1 MRISIKSE
9 LELGQ
14 IVDIELVER
23 GQVEISLKGEVL
35 ETLPMVVFN
44 DLFARRKKFKGK
56 VVELNRVMPIR
67 YYDLHRHSGYSL
79 LDGMNKISAMVE
91 NTEYAGAISDHGVM
105 YGVLEYYKQMN
116 EAGKLPVLGFEA
128 YTETIDGNKTRNHLL
143 LLAKNEKGFK
153 NLVKLTSLGY
163 TNFYKKPQ
171 LNYDMLREYSEGVI
185 VSTACMGGE
194 VPRLLKEGK
203 KDDAKKV
210 CLELIGIFGK
220 ENFYI
225 EVQRHNIE
233 GEDQLNDAL
242 IELAKELGVKVI
254 ATTDSH
260 FTAKEDNKIH
270 EILLCLQTKKTM
282 DDPKRMTFKGTGYH
296 LHTSEEMEEI
306 WADMP
311 EVLDNTL
318 DLVESIDCKL
328 ELGKIYMPSFP
339 VPEGFKDEAEY
350 FVHLCWKGF
359 EERFKGTDKFTS
371 EEYRERLEFEIETI
385 KNMGFPGYFVI
396 VWDFVNFA
404 KSRKIL
410 VGPGRGSACGSL
422 VAYALSIT
430 EVDPIPYG
438 LLFERFLNPD
448 RVSMPDID
456 LDFDDRRREEVID
469 YVKGKY
475 GERAVSRII
484 TFGTLA
490 AKAVVRDVARVL
502 GKPYALGDKISKS
515 IPKTPKMTLKKAFEE
530 SQEFANMYQND
541 PEVREIVDIAMKLE
555 GLPKNIGQHACFDAE
570 SLITTSKGLKRIID
584 VQIGDE
590 VLTHNKRFK
599 PVVDTMVTYTEE
611 VYSLKTSSS
620 FPVDVTGNHPFY
632 VREMKVIG
640 KRNEKGNRT
649 SLRTF
654 GEAKWKAVED
664 LTINKDYIGVPIN
677 QNSIIPQMEDIS
689 LPFGNKNFWWVI
701 GRYIGDGWT
710 ERPMYVVDNSSWYNE
725 RVIICCS
732 KVTDEEKMVIT
743 NKLDEIGFKYWIE
756 EANTTYKIH
765 ITDSKDLFKYLQ
777 SFGKYAQG
785 KYINQDV
792 FDLPKE
798 LVKSFL
804 EGYISA
810 DGSCLEATKRYNMK
824 TVSKNLAIGLMQLVN
839 KAYDRPATLG
849 VIKPKTEFIGGRK
862 VYSKEKYE
870 IHFTEDIRT
879 REKSF
884 YEDGY
889 IWTRVSKLTKREES
903 KAMYNLTVLD
913 DSSYVVHGLGVHNC
927 GVIIAPSAVDN
938 YIPQVLIE
946 NEDTGLFELTT
957 QFTMAECEE
966 MGLLKMDF
974 LGLRTM
980 GVVGRALEDINPK
993 RIKLGLPSLTFMEI
1007 PTNDVRVYDFIAK
1020 GNTEGVFQLESP
1032 GMTSFMKELFQDV
1045 HSLLAVLSKEALYKK
1060 GEELFERA
1068 IAGISLYRPGP
1079 IDEIPNYIA
1088 NMLNPEKITYEVPQ
1102 LKPILDNTYSVIVYQ
1117 EQCMFI
1123 VRELAG
1129 FSKGMADTV
1138 RKAFSK
1144 KKEKMIAPLGEK
1156 FIYGQEDEN
1165 GNVIIEGCVRRGIP
1179 EAVAQGIWD
1188 KMKKFGS
1195 YAFNKSHAGGYAEI
1209 SIRTAW
1215 LAFYYPTEY
1224 MSATLNSFIT
1234 KSDKI
1239 KTYLSVCKK
1248 KNIQVLPP
1256 HVNISRQAFT
1266 VDGEAI
1272 RFGLMGIKNM
1282 GKTSTLIIAER
1293 DERGEF
1299 LSFQDFAE
1307 RMAKFQKV
1315 GTKVL
1320 EALIYSGA
1328 VDNFPGTRRAKL
1340 AMVDDIMDVAKKEK
1354 KLYESP
1360 QINFFELAKEADN
1373 QELVDSF
1380 SNASRV
1386 EVPDLQEFD
1395 KRYKLEKEKEFAGF
1409 YVTEHPLDDYSPLFA
1424 KEGVYEIGL
1433 LAPSE
1438 DEEGND
1444 DEDERSFSLD
1454 GEKIKIAGIVKDI
1467 KTYYT
1472 KSKNE
1477 PMNVFTIE
1485 DRTGEI
1491 KCVAFPKDKIK
1502 NEDKIVEGKIV
1513 IVNGTIQD
1521 DERGLQIIVKTMVDV
1536 DAMKLTESP
1545 QVIFVKGSNNRLW
1558 ARKQWTEVKNLV
1570 ESNKGDI
1577 DVVFD
1582 FGGQKHII
1590 PAKMEFT
1597 LSTICSLQNIMGEN
1611 NVHMIYSSLKEF
1623 MGNV

>member
-23 GQVEISLKGEVL
+23 GQVEISHKGEVL
-35 ETLPMVVFN
+35 ETLPMVVFS

-56 VVELNRVMPIR
+56 IVELNRVMPIR
-67 YYDLHRHSGYSL
+67 FYDLHRHSGYSL

-105 YGVLEYYKQMN
+105 YGVLEYYKKMN

-143 LLAKNEKGFK
+143 LLAKTEKGFK

-171 LNYDMLREYSEGVI
+171 LNYDMLREYSEGII

-194 VPRLLKEGK
+194 VPRLLMEGK
-203 KDDAKKV
+203 KDEAKKV
-210 CLELIGIFGK
+210 CLELISIFGK

-242 IELAKELGVKVI
+242 VALAKELDVKVI

-296 LHTSEEMEEI
+296 LHTSEEMEDI

-318 DLVESIDCKL
+318 DLVESIDCQL

-339 VPEGFKDEAEY
+339 VPKGFKDEAEY
-350 FVHLCWKGF
+350 FEHLCWKGF

-371 EEYRERLEFEIETI
+371 EEYKERLQFEINTI

-404 KSRKIL
+404 KSRGIL
-410 VGPGRGSACGSL
+410 MGPGRGSACGSL

-475 GERAVSRII
+475 GEKSVSRII

-515 IPKTPKMTLKKAFEE
+515 IPKTPKMTLSKAFEE
-530 SQEFANMYQND
+530 SQEFATMYQND

-555 GLPKNIGQHACFDAE
+555 GLPKNIGSHA
-570 SLITTSKGLKRIID
+570 
-584 VQIGDE
+584 
-590 VLTHNKRFK
+590 
-599 PVVDTMVTYTEE
+599 
-611 VYSLKTSSS
+611 
-620 FPVDVTGNHPFY
+620 
-632 VREMKVIG
+632 
-640 KRNEKGNRT
+640 
-649 SLRTF
+649 
-654 GEAKWKAVED
+654 
-664 LTINKDYIGVPIN
+664 
-677 QNSIIPQMEDIS
+677 
-689 LPFGNKNFWWVI
+689 
-701 GRYIGDGWT
+701 
-710 ERPMYVVDNSSWYNE
+710 
-725 RVIICCS
+725 
-732 KVTDEEKMVIT
+732 
-743 NKLDEIGFKYWIE
+743 
-756 EANTTYKIH
+756 
-765 ITDSKDLFKYLQ
+765 
-777 SFGKYAQG
+777 
-785 KYINQDV
+785 
-792 FDLPKE
+792 
-798 LVKSFL
+798 
-804 EGYISA
+804 
-810 DGSCLEATKRYNMK
+810 
-824 TVSKNLAIGLMQLVN
+824 
-839 KAYDRPATLG
+839 
-849 VIKPKTEFIGGRK
+849 
-862 VYSKEKYE
+862 
-870 IHFTEDIRT
+870 
-879 REKSF
+879 
-884 YEDGY
+884 
-889 IWTRVSKLTKREES
+889 
-903 KAMYNLTVLD
+903 
-913 DSSYVVHGLGVHNC
+913 C

-946 NEDTGLFELTT
+946 DDETGLFELTT

-980 GVVGRALEDINPK
+980 GVIGRCLEDVNPK
-993 RIKLGLPSLTFMEI
+993 RIKLGLPPLTFMEI
-1007 PTNDVRVYDFIAK
+1007 PTNDVRIYDFIAK

-1045 HSLLAVLSKEALYKK
+1045 HSFLAVLSKEALYKK

-1102 LKPILDNTYSVIVYQ
+1102 LKPILDATYSVIVYQ

-1156 FIYGQEDEN
+1156 FIYGEEDEN
-1165 GNVIIEGCVRRGIP
+1165 GNVIIEGCIRRGIP

-1224 MSATLNSFIT
+1224 MCATLNSFIT

-1248 KNIQVLPP
+1248 KGIQVLPP

-1282 GKTSTLIIAER
+1282 GKTSTLVMAER

-1307 RMAKFQKV
+1307 RMSKFQKV
-1315 GTKVL
+1315 DKGVL
-1320 EALIYSGA
+1320 EALVYSGA
-1328 VDNFPGTRRAKL
+1328 VDNFEGTRRAKL
-1340 AMVDDIMDVAKKEK
+1340 AIIPKLIKVATSEKKAHHSDQISLFDFAVEANIQDVAESFIEAKKIEM
-1354 KLYESP
+1354 
-1360 QINFFELAKEADN
+1360 
-1373 QELVDSF
+1373 
-1380 SNASRV
+1380 
-1386 EVPDLQEFD
+1386 PDLQEFD

-1409 YVTEHPLDDYSPLFA
+1409 YVTEHPLDDYA
-1424 KEGVYEIGL
+1424 KFFGEEGVYEVGL
-1433 LAPSE
+1433 LTPSDDNE
-1438 DEEGND
+1438 GSDEEEG
-1444 DEDERSFSLD
+1444 SFSFD
-1454 GEKIKIAGIVKDI
+1454 GETIKIAGIVKDI
-1467 KTYYT
+1467 KTFYT

-1513 IVNGTIQD
+1513 ILNGTIQD
-1521 DERGLQIIVKTMVDV
+1521 DERGLQIIVKTMIDV
-1536 DAMKLTESP
+1536 DAMRLSQTP
-1545 QVIFVKGSNNRLW
+1545 DVVWVKGSNNRLW
-1558 ARKQWTEVKNLV
+1558 ARKQWAEIKNLV
-1570 ESNKGDI
+1570 EKNPGDVSVFFSFNGEKHEMKGKI
-1577 DVVFD
+1577 
-1582 FGGQKHII
+1582 KLN
-1590 PAKMEFT
+1590 
-1597 LSTICSLQNIMGEN
+1597 LSTICSIQELMGES
-1611 NVHMIYSSLKEF
+1611 NVKIMFKE
-1623 MGNV
+1623 